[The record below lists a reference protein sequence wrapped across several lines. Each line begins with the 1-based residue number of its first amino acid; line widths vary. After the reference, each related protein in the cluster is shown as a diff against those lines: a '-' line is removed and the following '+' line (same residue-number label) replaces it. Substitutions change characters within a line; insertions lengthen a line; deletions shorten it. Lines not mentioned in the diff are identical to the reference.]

1 MKLNNQYRELTSQ
14 VTVEMNLLLELIK
27 AITDEEKIE
36 SYKLERINWRK
47 FYQLALHHRVI
58 PLVYSNINRN
68 KVKWIPKEVINVL
81 KNKYQQNVF
90 SMLKLTSEMDL
101 IAKHFNNNNLP
112 ALFLKGP
119 ILGEQLYGNISLRT
133 SKDIDILIS
142 PSDIIKT
149 KKLLLKLGYIEK
161 EETEYIL
168 NEHKLRTHH
177 TVFNHSESK
186 FSVEIHWRLNDL
198 PDKEPNFDVLW
209 NRRRTSH
216 LTKETIN
223 ILGEEDMFLYLVSH
237 GARHGWFRLR
247 WLADI
252 DRLILKGIEWQ
263 KLSLIMKEYAN
274 DHIVGQSLILSQGLL
289 NTYIN
294 KELSYLFT
302 SKAKEL
308 SNWAMIYIKS
318 IQYDQPFP
326 HDLISINRYNWALQK
341 NSVQKLKFILLL
353 SYPTYRDYQ
362 VFQLPKNL
370 HFLYF
375 PLRPFIYTGR
385 KLGILKLKENG

>member
-14 VTVEMNLLLELIK
+14 VTVEMNLLLDIIK

-36 SYKLERINWRK
+36 SYKLERINWEK

-142 PSDIIKT
+142 NRDINTT
-149 KKLLLKLGYIEK
+149 KKLLFEMGYIEK
-161 EETEYIL
+161 EEPEFIL

-177 TVFNHSESK
+177 SVFFHPNSK
-186 FSVEIHWRLNDL
+186 FSIEIHWRLNDL
-198 PDKEPNFDVLW
+198 PDKEPHFDTLW
-209 NRRRTSH
+209 ARRRTSQ
-216 LTKETIN
+216 LTNETISM
-223 ILGEEDMFLYLVSH
+223 LGEEDLFLYLVSH

-247 WLADI
+247 WLVDI
-252 DRLILKGIEWQ
+252 DRLILKGVIWK
-263 KLSLIMKEYAN
+263 KLIPVMKEYSN
-274 DHIVGQSLILSQGLL
+274 EHIVGQALLLTKGLL
-289 NTYIN
+289 NTPIN
-294 KELSYLFT
+294 KDLSFLIT
-302 SKAKEL
+302 CKAIEL
-308 SNWAMIYIKS
+308 SNLAMIYIKS

-326 HDLISINRYNWALQK
+326 EDLIPYNRYGWVLQK
-341 NSVQKLKFILLL
+341 SIGQKFKYFLIL
-353 SYPTYRDYQ
+353 SYPTYKDYQ
-362 VFQLPKNL
+362 VFKLPKSMHL
-370 HFLYF
+370 LYF